1 MRAGNAPIDVNSL
14 FFVGIGDVIS
24 GTVWGIVNI
33 GGKGLG
39 YNFVLIL

>member
-1 MRAGNAPIDVNSL
+1 VRTGYAPIDVNSL
-14 FFVGIGDVIS
+14 FFLGIGDVIS

-39 YNFVLIL
+39 YNLVLIL